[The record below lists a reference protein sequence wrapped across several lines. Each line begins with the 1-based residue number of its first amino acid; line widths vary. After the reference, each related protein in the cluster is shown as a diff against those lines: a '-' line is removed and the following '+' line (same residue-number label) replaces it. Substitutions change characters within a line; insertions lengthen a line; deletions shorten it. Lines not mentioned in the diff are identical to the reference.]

1 MKYLI
6 QENNNFIF
14 DPRNIYYLLGSN
26 IKLLLQGEP
35 FLFRFIDQVS
45 QEALIPV

>member
-6 QENNNFIF
+6 QENKKFIF

-26 IKLLLQGEP
+26 IKLLLQGVP
-35 FLFRFIDQVS
+35 FLFRLIDKVR